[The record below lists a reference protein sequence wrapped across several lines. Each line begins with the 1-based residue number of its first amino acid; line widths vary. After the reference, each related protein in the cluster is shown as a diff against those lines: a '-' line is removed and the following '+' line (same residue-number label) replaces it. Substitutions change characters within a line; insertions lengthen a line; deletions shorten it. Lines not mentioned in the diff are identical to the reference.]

1 MAVSLSEP
9 GSPPVRQKEQ
19 MGRNVAGFGGLPC
32 IGKFLKDKQKELLC
46 DGHSVLSPNVWLG
59 FFFLAF
65 NGRAE
70 LTSKVGENGSVSG
83 ASPKLIC
90 IGGSRLYPH
99 GEEHRGTLRVS
110 QHCN

>member
-46 DGHSVLSPNVWLG
+46 DGHSALSSNIRLG
-59 FFFLAF
+59 FFFWLLTGELNSLPKWGRTGPCRELAP
-65 NGRAE
+65 
-70 LTSKVGENGSVSG
+70 S
-83 ASPKLIC
+83 
-90 IGGSRLYPH
+90 
-99 GEEHRGTLRVS
+99 
-110 QHCN
+110 